1 MINKTSATTTTLLNI
16 YGVYRLLVAISLA
29 VIFWL
34 EGKEG
39 ILGQRFPDLFT
50 QSSIGYVVLAIIGI
64 RYWQRVPDEWRR
76 QALFGGF
83 LFDTMFLV
91 IALHTSAISGVT
103 ALSLLCV
110 ITVASA
116 TMVLGNPL
124 ALVVASLFVIGLLT
138 DGLVSQGYPTEEKID
153 LYSSGLFSA
162 FLMLTAV
169 VVNRFASHLHLA
181 EQQAAKSS
189 REKAAAE
196 KLNQLILQQLNTG
209 VILLEGDEIR
219 ALNKGAE
226 RTLNIEHTQGHPTRL
241 PPSFQSQYERW
252 KSNPEVPLPTIT
264 TVHDHQEWH
273 LQFKSVASDDAQY
286 IMLFLENAQKAS
298 QQAQQLKLA
307 SLGRLTASIAHEIR
321 NPLAAIKHAAEL
333 LEETTEGKEDKR
345 LLEIIDQQT
354 RRMNRII
361 ENIQNLSRR
370 QVAPGQMIDIGPWLI
385 TYVQEF
391 NLRHHNAL
399 KLQNDSHDTTV
410 MFDPVQLQQVLD
422 NLCSNALRYS
432 VTQPD
437 GHHVLLHLQYVTR
450 LKRVALAVIDY
461 GAPVADD
468 KVAHLFEPF
477 FTTEHKGT
485 GLGLYICREL
495 CLSNQASL
503 DYRHG
508 GRRRKSFSILFA
520 QR

>member
-1 MINKTSATTTTLLNI
+1 M
-16 YGVYRLLVAISLA
+16 
-29 VIFWL
+29 
-34 EGKEG
+34 
-39 ILGQRFPDLFT
+39 LGQRFPSLFT
-50 QSSIGYVVLAIIGI
+50 QASSTYVVLALIAI
-64 RYWQRVPDEWRR
+64 RYWQRVPEEWQRHS
-76 QALFGGF
+76 LFAGF
-83 LFDTMFLV
+83 LFDTLFLV
-91 IALHTSAISGVT
+91 IALHTSAITGVT

-138 DGLVSQGYPTEEKID
+138 DGLVSQGYPSGEKID

-169 VVNRFASHLHLA
+169 MVNRFASNLRLA
-181 EQQAAKSS
+181 EQHAEKSS

-219 ALNKGAE
+219 ALNKGAQ
-226 RTLNIEHTQGHPTRL
+226 RTLNIADIQGQAKRL
-241 PPSFQSQYERW
+241 PPSFQAQYELW
-252 KSNPEVPLPTIT
+252 KANPEVPLPTIT

-286 IMLFLENAQKAS
+286 IMVFLENAQKAS

-321 NPLAAIKHAAEL
+321 NPLAAIKHAAQL
-333 LEETTEGKEDKR
+333 LEETSLSSEDKR
-345 LLEIIDQQT
+345 LLEIIDQQS
-354 RRMNRII
+354 RRMNKII
-361 ENIQNLSRR
+361 ENIQHLSRR
-370 QVAPGQMIDIGPWLI
+370 QVTPAQQITLDEWLV
-385 TYVQEF
+385 TFAQEF
-391 NLRHHNAL
+391 NMRHDKAI
-399 KLQNDSHDTTV
+399 KLNIETPYATV

-422 NLCSNALRYS
+422 NLCSNALRYTA
-432 VTQPD
+432 TQDD
-437 GHHVLLHLQYVTR
+437 GHGILLHVTYVKR
-450 LKRVALAVIDY
+450 LKRIALAVVDF
-461 GAPVADD
+461 GAPIPED
-468 KVAHLFEPF
+468 KLPHLFEPF

-495 CLSNQASL
+495 CLSNKASL

-520 QR
+520 EQ